1 MNNLEALKRMSD
13 NLNKNLPAVDNAKI
27 KNPAR
32 EIEGTIADFLVGR
45 FSKVTEDANFER
57 AIKDNILSRLD
68 EANFSELSELLHNVS
83 MDNNDAMNSLLTAFK
98 SDQDGKNIIETLR
111 EGDKEGAAVEVYNSI
126 EDKNVLQALNYL
138 NQIMTQLSGSNQ

>member
-1 MNNLEALKRMSD
+1 MSD

>member
-98 SDQDGKNIIETLR
+98 SNQDGKNIIETLR